1 MITNDTF
8 PRAPTHVRSWSPD
21 HPLFAQISATAG
33 RGITALRF
41 RCRGSRNFMYVILG
55 FGHES
60 GNGAENLQSNRKS
73 GARSWHP
80 WAMDKSAKLSL
91 KTDRDDVRIM
101 TLQAHIL
108 EQQNHHPQASGTF
121 SWILSALSISAK
133 IIADKVRRARLENV
147 LGSVGTENVQGE
159 VQQKLDVL
167 ANDVLLRTLGGRE
180 GVAIVAS
187 EENEEP
193 VILREEGEGVPRY
206 CVLFDP
212 LDGSSNLD
220 ICGGV
225 GTIFSILEY
234 NGGSSAQDSLLQT
247 GARQI
252 AAGYVLYGSSTV
264 FVLTI
269 GKGVDMFVLDPSIGA
284 FMRVERNLRIPRG
297 NKTYSVNEGNR
308 KSFPDCYQRYLDWAQ
323 SNNYSGRYAGAMVA
337 DVHRIL
343 LKGGVFLYPPTKK
356 APDGKLRL
364 MYEANPMA
372 MIIEQA
378 GGKAFAAPGQRIM
391 DIEPIAIHQ
400 RTPVILGATD
410 QVALVLAHLEKK

>member
-1 MITNDTF
+1 MNTKTAI
-8 PRAPTHVRSWSPD
+8 PTK
-21 HPLFAQISATAG
+21 AI
-33 RGITALRF
+33 
-41 RCRGSRNFMYVILG
+41 
-55 FGHES
+55 
-60 GNGAENLQSNRKS
+60 
-73 GARSWHP
+73 
-80 WAMDKSAKLSL
+80 
-91 KTDRDDVRIM
+91 RDDVRIM
-101 TLQAHIL
+101 TLQSHIL
-108 EQQNHHPQASGTF
+108 EQQAQYPQALGTF

-147 LGSVGTENVQGE
+147 LGSVGVENVQGE
-159 VQQKLDVL
+159 VQQKLDVI
-167 ANDVLLRTLGGRE
+167 ANDVLLATLGGRD

-193 VILREEGEGVPRY
+193 VILREDTAGVPRY

-225 GTIFSILEY
+225 GTIFSILHY
-234 NGGSSAQDSLLQT
+234 HGGTGRAQDALLQP
-247 GARQI
+247 GVKQV

-284 FMRVERNLRIPRG
+284 FMRVERNLMIPAG

-308 KSFPDCYQRYLDWAQ
+308 QTFPEGYQRYLDWAQ
-323 SNNYSGRYAGAMVA
+323 GNGYSSRYAGAMVA

-343 LKGGVFLYPPTKK
+343 LKGGVFLYPPTQK
-356 APDGKLRL
+356 APNGKLRL

-378 GGKAFAAPGQRIM
+378 GGKTLAGPAHRIM
-391 DIEPIAIHQ
+391 DIQPTAIHQ
-400 RTPVILGATD
+400 RTPVILGASD
-410 QVALVLAHLEKK
+410 QVDLVLAHLEKGG